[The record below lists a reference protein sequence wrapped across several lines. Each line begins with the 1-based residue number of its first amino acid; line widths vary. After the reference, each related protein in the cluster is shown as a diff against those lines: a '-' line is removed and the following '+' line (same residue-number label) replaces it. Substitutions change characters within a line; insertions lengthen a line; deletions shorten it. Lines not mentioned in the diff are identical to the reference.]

1 MKVTIL
7 KAKDIRLILVPEDEI
22 EEAVI
27 KQMHQATAKTVAD
40 LKLITHLPN
49 CLIISHHECS
59 PEPDTRRV
67 EDDIIESLQ
76 HVNELINQ
84 TRGD

>member
-22 EEAVI
+22 EQAVI

-49 CLIISHHECS
+49 CLIIGHHEYPTES
-59 PEPDTRRV
+59 DSRRV
-67 EDDIIESLQ
+67 EDDIIESLEQ
-76 HVNELINQ
+76 ANELISQ
-84 TRGD
+84 IRAD